1 MGKKTDATRDKYEL
15 KKRSNDPSY
24 RRIMGNYPAKKYNK
38 GTPAITRLEFEMIG
52 PGLQY
57 IDIAKALSATNRR
70 LYRQGCYYY
79 VQSVEVY
86 NNSDQKVDF
95 FTLPDNWITRA
106 AYRRAKGIWD
116 MQHERILDVANGITA
131 KYHDFK
137 VYMDVSHKNT
147 GSEQVNMYNLGGA
160 TTNLI
165 SDDWEYSQYVS
176 ADDDNDGTQQADNF
190 YIHMIGPHSGLPTNW
205 DSIGVIKSY
214 ADTRGRVQD
223 STPLLDADL
232 QADPLVNLIDY
243 SSEEQVNDLL
253 DIIDDSDNE
262 QPPYDS
268 DVYVGELV
276 NHHQHVGRAV
286 TTTSTGRVAYLGG
299 FCAPLGLIGVDPTGM
314 EPTDDFRIVI
324 SLAEGTYHG
333 VYAERMA

>member
-1 MGKKTDATRDKYEL
+1 MGKKTDATRDQYEL

-52 PGLQY
+52 PSIQY
-57 IDIAKALSATNRR
+57 IDIAKALSAVNRR

-79 VQSVEVY
+79 VQSLEVY
-86 NNSDQKVDF
+86 NNSNEKVDF

-116 MQHERILDVANGITA
+116 MQHERVLDVANGVTA

-137 VYMDVSHKNT
+137 VYMSADHFTT

-160 TTNLI
+160 TTNII

-176 ADDDNDGTQQADNF
+176 ADDNQNATADADNF
-190 YIHMIGPHSGLPTNW
+190 FIHMLGPHSGLPTNW
-205 DSIGVIKSY
+205 DSVGVIKSY

-223 STPLLDADL
+223 STPLLDPDL
-232 QADPLVNLIDY
+232 QTDPLVNLIDY
-243 SSEEQVNDLL
+243 SSEEQINDLL
-253 DIIDDSDNE
+253 DIADNNDNE
-262 QPPYDS
+262 QPPYDA

-286 TTTSTGRVAYLGG
+286 TTADNGRVTYLGG
-299 FCAPLGLIGVDPTGM
+299 FCAPLGLIGVDPSGLTG
-314 EPTDDFRIVI
+314 TDDFRIVVV
-324 SLAEGTYHG
+324 LAEGTYHG